1 MNRKIVFSL
10 LKRGEKRMLDKR
22 IPIPVAEAVAR
33 VMKYAYQGEMEK
45 VSLIESYGRT
55 LGEDV
60 IADHDVPHFDRS
72 PYDGFAIRA
81 EDTKE
86 ASSSNPIQ
94 FEVIGEIGAGF
105 VFTEEVKEFQAVR
118 IMTGAA
124 IPEGC
129 NAVVML
135 ELTEGFEENEK
146 IYMVLKRSFSSGDN
160 ISFKGEDVNQ
170 NSILVKKGTVINPG
184 VAALLATFGYSSV
197 HVIKQPVI
205 GIVTTGSELLEVHE
219 QLKLGKI
226 RNSNSYMIAAQIER
240 AGGVVQY
247 YGQFADDLETCYNT
261 VKKAMKE
268 VDILITTGGVSVGD
282 YDYLPAIHKRLQ
294 ANVLFNKIAMRP
306 GSVTTVA
313 EVEGKLL
320 FGLSGNP
327 SACYVGCELF
337 VRPVIRTYMYKKNP
351 HVFRAEAILQ
361 KDFPKANPFTRFVRG
376 KVEIV
381 DGTLQAIPVGL
392 DKSSAISSL
401 AEANAFII
409 LPGGTRGFEAGIT
422 VSVLLLESNAGSE
435 WPWEEPLR
443 SYK

>member
-1 MNRKIVFSL
+1 
-10 LKRGEKRMLDKR
+10 MLEKR

-33 VMKYAYQGEMEK
+33 VMEYAYQGEIEK

-105 VFTEEVKEFQAVR
+105 VFTEEVKAFQAVR

-124 IPEGC
+124 IPSWC

-135 ELTEGFEENEK
+135 ELTEGLEENEK
-146 IYMVLKRSFSSGDN
+146 TYMKLKRSFSSGDN
-160 ISFKGEDVNQ
+160 ISFKGEDVKQ
-170 NSILVKKGTVINPG
+170 NSIMVRKGTVINPG
-184 VAALLATFGYSSV
+184 VAALLATFGYSAV
-197 HVIKQPVI
+197 HVVKQPVI

-219 QLKLGKI
+219 QLKPGKI

-240 AGGVVQY
+240 AGGVVRY

-282 YDYLPAIHKRLQ
+282 YDYLPAIYERLQ

-320 FGLSGNP
+320 FGLSGNS

-337 VRPVIRTYMYKKNP
+337 VRPVIRTYLHRQDP
-351 HVFRAEAILQ
+351 HVFRTDAILQ
-361 KDFPKANPFTRFVRG
+361 KDFSKANPFTRFVRG
-376 KVEIV
+376 RVVIV
-381 DGTLQAIPVGL
+381 DGKLQATPVGL

-401 AEANAFII
+401 AEANACIV

-422 VSVLLLESNAGSE
+422 VSVLLLESSAGSE
-435 WPWEEPLR
+435 WPWEEQFR

>member
-1 MNRKIVFSL
+1 ML
-10 LKRGEKRMLDKR
+10 EKRK
-22 IPIPVAEAVAR
+22 PIPVAEAVAR
-33 VMKYAYQGEMEK
+33 IMEYAHQGEIEK
-45 VSLIESYGRT
+45 VSLIDSYGRM

-60 IADHDVPHFDRS
+60 IVDHDVPHFDRS

-86 ASSSNPIQ
+86 ANSSNPIQ
-94 FEVIGEIGAGF
+94 FEVIGEIGAGS
-105 VFTEEVKEFQAVR
+105 VFREEAKAFQAVR

-124 IPEGC
+124 IPAGC

-135 ELTEGFEENEK
+135 ELTEGFEEKEK
-146 IYMVLKRSFSSGDN
+146 TYMKLKRSFAAGDN
-160 ISFKGEDVNQ
+160 ISFKGEDVKQ
-170 NSILVKKGTVINPG
+170 NAILVKKGTSINPG

-197 HVIKQPVI
+197 HVVKQPVI
-205 GIVTTGSELLEVHE
+205 GIVATGSELLEVHE
-219 QLKLGKI
+219 QLKPGKI

-240 AGGVVQY
+240 AGGIVRY
-247 YGQFADDLETCYNT
+247 YGQFVDDLETCYNT

-268 VDILITTGGVSVGD
+268 VDILIATGGVSVGD
-282 YDYLPAIHKRLQ
+282 YDYLPAIYERLQ

-313 EVEGKLL
+313 ELEGKLL

-327 SACYVGCELF
+327 SACYVGCELY
-337 VRPVIRTYMYKKNP
+337 VRPVIGTYLHRKDP
-351 HVFRAEAILQ
+351 HAYRAEAILQ

-376 KVEIV
+376 KVESV
-381 DGTLQAIPVGL
+381 DGKLQATPVGL

-401 AEANAFII
+401 AEANAFIV
-409 LPGGTRGFEAGIT
+409 LPGGTRGFEAGII
-422 VSVLLLESNAGSE
+422 VSVLLLESNIGSE
-435 WPWEEPLR
+435 WPWKEPLR